1 MNIVYNTY
9 MLININGGLTIN
21 MHYTIEKVIYLLEKV
36 LKNKSLMDDS
46 SFNTLSKL
54 CKQLNHLE
62 EVE

>member
-1 MNIVYNTY
+1 
-9 MLININGGLTIN
+9 

-36 LKNKSLMDDS
+36 LKNKSLMDDN